1 MTVWRTPLAEAVI
14 GASPDCRGGPQ
25 TSPPRMVPHAPW
37 FGSGDPVGSLVPS
50 GAGQS
55 CDGVYGGVRLRCF
68 IACHRCTPDTCDAQ
82 RQRRSRA
89 RSTATKNIANERGRV
104 PRKQRTKKRCARTG
118 NEQPRQRGRS
128 RRTVEGPT

>member
-1 MTVWRTPLAEAVI
+1 MTVWRTPLTEAVI
-14 GASPDCRGGPQ
+14 GASPDCRDGPQ

-82 RQRRSRA
+82 RQRRSR
-89 RSTATKNIANERGRV
+89 RSRGTSQNITDRSGGMS
-104 PRKQRTKKRCARTG
+104 RKQRTKRGCARTG
-118 NEQPRQRGRS
+118 NEQPQQRGRR
-128 RRTVEGPT
+128 RRTAEGPT